1 MTKTEAIKSVAE
13 TTGYSKTVVQE
24 IVSAL
29 LDADPKV
36 GLVAGCL
43 KKGEKVTFAGFG
55 TFFARQMAA
64 RVGRNPRTGEKI
76 KVAKRRHPAFKAG
89 RGLKVAL
96 RK

>member
-1 MTKTEAIKSVAE
+1 MTKTEAIKSITE
-13 TTGYSKTVVQE
+13 TTGYSRAVVKE
-24 IVSAL
+24 IVGAL

-55 TFFARQMAA
+55 TFYARQLAA
-64 RVGRNPRTGEKI
+64 RVARNPRTGEKI
-76 KVAKRRHPAFKAG
+76 KVGKRRAPAFKAG
-89 RGLKVAL
+89 RTLKESL